1 MAKQKAIKTKKPQ
14 RVLALDIGTRSIVG
28 VLLEKKDETVI
39 RAVEYLEHE
48 ARSMY
53 DGQIHDVEAVAA
65 EIALIKSRLQ
75 KATGLKLKKAAVAAA
90 GRALQT
96 ATATASVSRPHMF
109 EITWEE
115 TKALELEAVQKAQ
128 KKIAGEDKNLRDHFC
143 IGYSVVNYT
152 LDDGVIQNLVGQTG
166 SKIGVEVIATFLP
179 RVVVDSLISS

>member
-1 MAKQKAIKTKKPQ
+1 MAKQKVNKTKKPR

-28 VLLEKKDETVI
+28 VLLEKTDQTVI

-65 EIALIKSRLQ
+65 EIAVIRSRLQ

-90 GRALQT
+90 GRALEDCHCNGQRL
-96 ATATASVSRPHMF
+96 RPQMF

-115 TKALELEAVQKAQ
+115 TKALELEAVQKPRR
-128 KKIAGEDKNLRDHFC
+128 K
-143 IGYSVVNYT
+143 
-152 LDDGVIQNLVGQTG
+152 
-166 SKIGVEVIATFLP
+166 LP
-179 RVVVDSLISS
+179 GRTRV

>member
-75 KATGLKLKKAAVAAA
+75 KTPG
-90 GRALQT
+90 
-96 ATATASVSRPHMF
+96 
-109 EITWEE
+109 
-115 TKALELEAVQKAQ
+115 
-128 KKIAGEDKNLRDHFC
+128 
-143 IGYSVVNYT
+143 
-152 LDDGVIQNLVGQTG
+152 
-166 SKIGVEVIATFLP
+166 
-179 RVVVDSLISS
+179 